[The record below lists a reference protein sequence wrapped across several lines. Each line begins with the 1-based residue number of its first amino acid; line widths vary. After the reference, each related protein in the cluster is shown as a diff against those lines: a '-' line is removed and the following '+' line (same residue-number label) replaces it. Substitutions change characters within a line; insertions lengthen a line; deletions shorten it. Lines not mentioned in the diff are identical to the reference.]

1 MKKRI
6 LSFALA
12 ALMVVSVLS
21 LLGLGSFAA
30 ESTGLKITVGNSYA
44 QAGTTAYVD
53 VFVSADSFAGNYNY
67 LRAWQIRFTSSNP
80 GVQILPSEAQNGYYV
95 SGGNVYGGSN
105 VSLMGA
111 FNTANSGFNTGTNE
125 QILSKGGMKI
135 ASVAFEIPADATG
148 EITIGITDQ
157 YFDPDSG
164 RPVSTLLFEKVEG
177 TSKNLFEEA
186 TYESGTITILDEEVG
201 GVAPA
206 KAGSGEKYTV
216 GEGKR
221 VGSIARTGKLT
232 GTFST
237 VIIPATVTSIMKA
250 GLSSCTT
257 GSFVLKN
264 TNLES
269 SATNVFVDI
278 AFDALDNGKDVP
290 GIYYYKLANG
300 LDTTEANLNS
310 YINESGGAGDIVPLN
325 GLQASAAAK
334 VNGNAVTVLGY
345 IAPDDL
351 DFSNVTVEVEFEG
364 VKTKSYTTTAVYTT
378 LAGVATTS
386 SVVNAATGEELIDG
400 TYLTGLTV
408 KGVPAGTYTLKVTL
422 YATALSTNG
431 ADEVVC
437 SETVTITNVTVA

>member
-12 ALMVVSVLS
+12 AFMVVSVLS
-21 LLGLGSFAA
+21 LLGIGSFAA

-53 VFVSADSFAGNYNY
+53 VFVSADSFAGNYNH

-80 GVQILPSEAQNGYYV
+80 GVAILPSAEQNGYYV
-95 SGGNVYGGSN
+95 SGGTAYGGSN
-105 VSLMGA
+105 VSMMGA
-111 FNTANSGFNTGTNE
+111 FITADAGYNAGTNE

-135 ASVAFEIPADATG
+135 ATVAFDIPSDATG
-148 EITIGITDQ
+148 EITIGVNGEWN
-157 YFDPDSG
+157 DSNG
-164 RPVSTLLFEKVEG
+164 ISLSTLLFEKEAG
-177 TSKNLFEEA
+177 TNKNLFEEA
-186 TYESGTITILDEEVG
+186 TYESGTITIVEEEIG
-201 GVAPA
+201 GAAP
-206 KAGSGEKYTV
+206 KKTGTGEKYIV
-216 GEGKR
+216 GEGLR
-221 VGSIARTGKLT
+221 VGKITALKKLS

-237 VIIPATVTSIMKA
+237 IIIPSSVTSISTA
-250 GLSSCTT
+250 GLSSSTMDAI
-257 GSFVLKN
+257 VLKN
-264 TNLES
+264 VNMDATTV
-269 SATNVFVDI
+269 SAVM
-278 AFDALDNGKDVP
+278 DVIP
-290 GIYYYKLANG
+290 PVIYYYRPANG
-300 LDTTEANLNS
+300 IVGTEA
-310 YINESGGAGDIVPLN
+310 YIKSWITENEAEGVIEAKN
-325 GLQASAAAK
+325 GLQASVSAK

-422 YATALSTNG
+422 FATAQGTYG
-431 ADEVVC
+431 ANEVVC
-437 SETVTITNVTVA
+437 SDVATITNVTVA

>member
-12 ALMVVSVLS
+12 AFMVVSVLS
-21 LLGLGSFAA
+21 LLGIGSFAA

-53 VFVSADSFAGNYNY
+53 VFVSADSFSGNYNY

-80 GVQILPSEAQNGYYV
+80 DVAILPSAEQNGYYV
-95 SGGNVYGGSN
+95 SGGTAYGGSN
-105 VSLMGA
+105 VSMMGA
-111 FNTANSGFNTGTNE
+111 FITADAGYNAGTNE

-135 ASVAFEIPADATG
+135 ATVAFDIPSDATG
-148 EITIGITDQ
+148 EITIGVNGEWN
-157 YFDPDSG
+157 DSNG
-164 RPVSTLLFEKVEG
+164 TSLSTLLFEKEAG
-177 TSKNLFEEA
+177 THKNLFEEA
-186 TYESGTITILDEEVG
+186 TYESGTITIVEEEIG
-201 GVAPA
+201 GAAP
-206 KAGSGEKYTV
+206 KKTGTGEKYIV
-216 GEGKR
+216 GEGLR
-221 VGSIARTGKLT
+221 VGKITALKKLS

-237 VIIPATVTSIMKA
+237 IIIPSSVTSISTA
-250 GLSSCTT
+250 GLSSSTMDAI
-257 GSFVLKN
+257 VLKN
-264 TNLES
+264 VNMDATTV
-269 SATNVFVDI
+269 SAVM
-278 AFDALDNGKDVP
+278 DVIP
-290 GIYYYKLANG
+290 PVIYYYRPANG
-300 LDTTEANLNS
+300 IVGTEA
-310 YINESGGAGDIVPLN
+310 YIKSWITENEAEGVIEAKN
-325 GLQASAAAK
+325 GLQASASAK

>member
-12 ALMVVSVLS
+12 ALMVVSVQS
-21 LLGLGSFAA
+21 LLGIGSFAA

-80 GVQILPSEAQNGYYV
+80 DVKISATQDKLYTSDGQYASPN
-95 SGGNVYGGSN
+95 SN
-105 VSLMGA
+105 VSLTSAFISAGSGA
-111 FNTANSGFNTGTNE
+111 NIGTNE
-125 QILSKGGMKI
+125 QILAKGGMKI
-135 ASVAFEIPADATG
+135 GSIAFEIPADAAG
-148 EITIGITDQ
+148 VITIGVTDQ
-157 YFDPDSG
+157 YFDNKSG
-164 RPVSTLLFEKVEG
+164 LPTSELRFEKASG

-186 TYESGTITILDEEVG
+186 TWESGTITIVEEEIG
-201 GVAPA
+201 GAAP
-206 KAGSGEKYTV
+206 KKTGTGEKYIV
-216 GEGKR
+216 GEGLR
-221 VGSIARTGKLT
+221 VGKITALKKLS

-237 VIIPATVTSIMKA
+237 IIIPSSVTSISTA
-250 GLSSCTT
+250 GLSSSTMDAI
-257 GSFVLKN
+257 VLKN
-264 TNLES
+264 VNMDATTV
-269 SATNVFVDI
+269 SAVM
-278 AFDALDNGKDVP
+278 DVIP
-290 GIYYYKLANG
+290 PVIYYYRPANG
-300 LDTTEANLNS
+300 IVGTEA
-310 YINESGGAGDIVPLN
+310 YIKSWITENEAEGVIEAKN
-325 GLQASAAAK
+325 GLQASASAK

-378 LAGVATTS
+378 LTGVATTS

>member
-12 ALMVVSVLS
+12 AFMVVSVLS
-21 LLGLGSFAA
+21 LLGIGSFAA

-53 VFVSADSFAGNYNY
+53 VFVSADSFAGNYNH

-80 GVQILPSEAQNGYYV
+80 DVKISATQDKLYTSD
-95 SGGNVYGGSN
+95 GNYSSPNSN
-105 VSLMGA
+105 VSLTSA
-111 FNTANSGFNTGTNE
+111 FISAGSGKNIGTNE
-125 QILSKGGMKI
+125 QILAKGGMKI
-135 ASVAFEIPADATG
+135 GSIAFEIPADATG
-148 EITIGITDQ
+148 VITIGVTDQ
-157 YFDPDSG
+157 YFDNKSG
-164 RPVSTLLFEKVEG
+164 LPVSTLQFENEAG
-177 TSKNLFEEA
+177 TQKNLFEEA
-186 TYESGTITILDEEVG
+186 TYESGTITIVEEKIG

-206 KAGSGEKYTV
+206 KEGSGEKYTV
-216 GEGKR
+216 GDGLR
-221 VGSIARTGKLT
+221 VGSIARTGRLT

-237 VIIPATVTSIMKA
+237 VIIPATVTSIVKA
-250 GLSSCTT
+250 GLASCTT

-278 AFDALDNGKDVP
+278 AFDALDNGKDIP

-310 YINESGGAGDIVPLN
+310 YIELSGGTGDIVPLN

-334 VNGNAVTVLGY
+334 VSGNAVTVLGY

-351 DFSNVTVEVEFEG
+351 AFSDVTVEVEFVG

-378 LAGVATTS
+378 LTGVATTS

-422 YATALSTNG
+422 FATAQGTYG
-431 ADEVVC
+431 ANEVVC

>member
-12 ALMVVSVLS
+12 AFMVVSVLS
-21 LLGLGSFAA
+21 LLGIGSFAA

-80 GVQILPSEAQNGYYV
+80 GVAILPSAEQNGYYV
-95 SGGNVYGGSN
+95 SGGTAYGGSN
-105 VSLMGA
+105 VSMMGA
-111 FNTANSGFNTGTNE
+111 FIAADAGYNAGTNE

-135 ASVAFEIPADATG
+135 ATVAFDIPSDATG
-148 EITIGITDQ
+148 EITIGVNGEWN
-157 YFDPDSG
+157 DSNG
-164 RPVSTLLFEKVEG
+164 ISLSTLLFEKEAG
-177 TSKNLFEEA
+177 TNKNLFEEA
-186 TYESGTITILDEEVG
+186 TYESGTITIVEEEIG
-201 GVAPA
+201 GAAP
-206 KAGSGEKYTV
+206 KKTGTGEKYIV
-216 GEGKR
+216 GEGLR
-221 VGSIARTGKLT
+221 VGKITALKKLS

-237 VIIPATVTSIMKA
+237 IIIPSSVTSISTA
-250 GLSSCTT
+250 GLSSSTMDAI
-257 GSFVLKN
+257 VLKN
-264 TNLES
+264 VNMDATTV
-269 SATNVFVDI
+269 SAVM
-278 AFDALDNGKDVP
+278 DVIP
-290 GIYYYKLANG
+290 PVIYYYRPANG
-300 LDTTEANLNS
+300 IVGTEA
-310 YINESGGAGDIVPLN
+310 YIKSWITENEAEGVIEAKN
-325 GLQASAAAK
+325 GLQASASAK

>member
-12 ALMVVSVLS
+12 AFMVVSVLS
-21 LLGLGSFAA
+21 LLGIGSFAA

-53 VFVSADSFAGNYNY
+53 VFVSADSFAGNYNH

-80 GVQILPSEAQNGYYV
+80 GVAISAVQDGFYV
-95 SGGNVYGGSN
+95 SGGNVFGGSN
-105 VSLMGA
+105 VSMMGA
-111 FNTANSGFNTGTNE
+111 FNSADAGYNVGTNE

-135 ASVAFEIPADATG
+135 ATVAFEIPADATG
-148 EITIGITDQ
+148 KITIGVNGEWN
-157 YFDPDSG
+157 DSNG
-164 RPVSTLLFEKVEG
+164 INLSTLLFEKEAEPN
-177 TSKNLFEEA
+177 KNLFEEA
-186 TYESGTITILDEEVG
+186 TYESGVITILEEEIG

-206 KAGSGEKYTV
+206 KVGSGEKYTV
-216 GEGKR
+216 GEGLR

-237 VIIPATVTSIMKA
+237 VIIPATVTSIVKA

-278 AFDALDNGKDVP
+278 AFDALDNGEDIP

-310 YINESGGAGDIVPLN
+310 YIKESGGTGDIVPLN

-334 VNGNAVTVLGY
+334 VSGNAVTVLGY

-351 DFSNVTVEVEFEG
+351 AFSDVTVEVEFVG

-378 LAGVATTS
+378 LTGVATTS

>member
-12 ALMVVSVLS
+12 AFMVVSVLS
-21 LLGLGSFAA
+21 FLGLGSFAA

-44 QAGTTAYVD
+44 QAGTTTYVD

-80 GVQILPSEAQNGYYV
+80 GVQILPSAEQDGYYV
-95 SGGNVYGGSN
+95 SGGTAYGGSN
-105 VSLMGA
+105 VSLTGA
-111 FNTANSGFNTGTNE
+111 FNTADTGFNIGTNE

-135 ASVAFEIPADATG
+135 ASVAFSIPADATG

-157 YFDPDSG
+157 YFDPTTG
-164 RPVSTLLFEKVEG
+164 GAVSTLLVEKVPG

-186 TYESGTITILDEEVG
+186 TWESGTITILDEEVG

-206 KAGSGEKYTV
+206 KAGSGEDFTV
-216 GEGKR
+216 GDGLR
-221 VGSIARTGKLT
+221 VGSMAKAQKMT
-232 GTFST
+232 GTFGT
-237 VIIPATVTSIMKA
+237 LTIPATVTSIAKPS
-250 GLSSCTT
+250 LSSA
-257 GSFVLKN
+257 SADAVVLKN
-264 TNLES
+264 TNLDKTSCGAAVEI
-269 SATNVFVDI
+269 TPK
-278 AFDALDNGKDVP
+278 L
-290 GIYYYKLANG
+290 YYYQLANG
-300 LDTTEANLNS
+300 LDTTLANIED
-310 YINESGGAGDIVPLN
+310 YITNDSTNEPAYIN
-325 GLQASAAAK
+325 GLQASATAK
-334 VNGNAVTVLGY
+334 VNGSAVTVLGY
-345 IAPDDL
+345 IAPNDL
-351 DFSNVTVEVEFEG
+351 AFSDVTVEVEFVG

-378 LAGVATTS
+378 LTGVATTS
-386 SVVNAATGEELIDG
+386 SVVNAATGEDLIDG

-437 SETVTITNVTVA
+437 SDVVTITNVTVA

>member
-12 ALMVVSVLS
+12 AFMVVSVLS
-21 LLGLGSFAA
+21 FLGLGSFAA

-53 VFVSADSFAGNYNY
+53 VFVSADSFSGNYNY

-80 GVQILPSEAQNGYYV
+80 DVAILPSAEQNGYYV
-95 SGGNVYGGSN
+95 SGGTAYGGSN
-105 VSLMGA
+105 VSMMGA
-111 FNTANSGFNTGTNE
+111 FITADAGYNAGTNE

-135 ASVAFEIPADATG
+135 ATVAFDIPSDATG
-148 EITIGITDQ
+148 EITIGVNGEWN
-157 YFDPDSG
+157 DSNG
-164 RPVSTLLFEKVEG
+164 TSLSTLLFEKEAG
-177 TSKNLFEEA
+177 THKNLFEEA
-186 TYESGTITILDEEVG
+186 TYESGTITIVEEEIG
-201 GVAPA
+201 GAAP
-206 KAGSGEKYTV
+206 KKTGTGEKYIV
-216 GEGKR
+216 GEGLR
-221 VGSIARTGKLT
+221 VGKITALKKLS

-237 VIIPATVTSIMKA
+237 IIIPSSVTSISTA
-250 GLSSCTT
+250 GLSSSTMDAI
-257 GSFVLKN
+257 VLKN
-264 TNLES
+264 VNMDATTV
-269 SATNVFVDI
+269 SAVM
-278 AFDALDNGKDVP
+278 DVIP
-290 GIYYYKLANG
+290 PVIYYYRPANG
-300 LDTTEANLNS
+300 IVGTEA
-310 YINESGGAGDIVPLN
+310 YIKSWITENEAEGVIEAKN
-325 GLQASAAAK
+325 GLQASASAK